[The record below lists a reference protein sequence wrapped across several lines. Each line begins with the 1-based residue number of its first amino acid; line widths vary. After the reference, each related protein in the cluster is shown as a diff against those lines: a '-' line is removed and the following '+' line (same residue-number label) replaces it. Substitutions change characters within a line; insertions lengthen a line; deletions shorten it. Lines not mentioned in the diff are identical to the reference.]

1 MSNPTDSVRSS
12 RLHSVAVVFAS
23 LIIPA
28 PVVTGKIVEAI
39 MDSSNPARLDN
50 LNVPLA
56 YLTEILVTSF
66 SVLGVVIVIFLIAT
80 IMLGL
85 QRKSWRAVSLPLT
98 VAIIQIVVGVVTL
111 ILSGVISNIGG
122 S

>member
-1 MSNPTDSVRSS
+1 MSEPTDSARSS
-12 RLHSVAVVFAS
+12 RLHSIAVIFAS

-39 MDSSNPARLDN
+39 MDSSNPAGLAD
-50 LNVPLA
+50 LTVPLA

-66 SVLGVVIVIFLIAT
+66 SVLGIVIVIFLIAT

-85 QRKSWRAVSLPLT
+85 QRKSWRAVSLPVT
-98 VAIIQIVVGVVTL
+98 VAVIQIVVGIVTL
-111 ILSGVISNIGG
+111 ILSGVISDIGG

>member
-1 MSNPTDSVRSS
+1 M
-12 RLHSVAVVFAS
+12 HSFAVVFAS

-28 PVVTGKIVEAI
+28 PIVAGKIVEAI
-39 MDSSNPARLDN
+39 MDSSNPAGLKD
-50 LNVPLA
+50 LNAPLA

-85 QRKSWRAVSLPLT
+85 KSKSWRAVSLPVT
-98 VAIIQIVVGVVTL
+98 VAIIQIVLGILALVLGGVVSSVDGT
-111 ILSGVISNIGG
+111 
-122 S
+122 